1 MSNDRIVLRCELK
14 PEYSAE
20 PKVHTTIVA
29 AGEHMQLIHATFE
42 PNGTY
47 AMHSHPHEQ
56 MSVVLKG
63 RMRLTVGDEVRE
75 VGPGDMWYAPANVMH
90 GGEILGDE
98 ALEFVDVYGPPSKSQ
113 WVLDM
118 LERTRAQTESE

>member
-1 MSNDRIVLRCELK
+1 
-14 PEYSAE
+14 
-20 PKVHTTIVA
+20 
-29 AGEHMQLIHATFE
+29 
-42 PNGTY
+42 
-47 AMHSHPHEQ
+47 
-56 MSVVLKG
+56 MSVVLRG